1 MVKANGETALNSQ
14 SEIHTKHED
23 PMQELN
29 EYMDNV
35 FSEMSGSIS
44 FDEFLEK
51 LEEEIEK
58 NTN

>member
-1 MVKANGETALNSQ
+1 MNGGVALSSQ
-14 SEIHTKHED
+14 LESHTKHED
-23 PMQELN
+23 PIQELN
-29 EYMDNV
+29 RYMNNV
-35 FSEMSGSIS
+35 FSEMSESIS

>member
-1 MVKANGETALNSQ
+1 VVKANGETALNSQ

-23 PMQELN
+23 PIQELN
-29 EYMDNV
+29 RYMNNV
-35 FSEMSGSIS
+35 FSEMSESIS

>member
-1 MVKANGETALNSQ
+1 MSSQ
-14 SEIHTKHED
+14 SESHTKHED

-29 EYMDNV
+29 GYMDNV
-35 FSEMSGSIS
+35 FSEMSESIS
-44 FDEFLEK
+44 FDEFLKK

>member
-1 MVKANGETALNSQ
+1 MIALSSQ
-14 SEIHTKHED
+14 LESHTKHED
-23 PMQELN
+23 PIQELN
-29 EYMDNV
+29 RYMNNV
-35 FSEMSGSIS
+35 FSEMSESIS